1 MQVTYDM
8 VDDVLRVWNG
18 QKAADGSSLLREF
31 GTAVYLGT
39 VDGHDVVGFEVIG
52 ASAYLPFGLGY
63 DAESDTLTVG
73 ETTDDPDLVTEN
85 GDFIGYWEVD
95 VLEPDRFR
103 DPIGVA
109 IRRVSE
115 HLAPVLAA
123 LPQPLEIVKH

>member
-1 MQVTYDM
+1 MQVTYDA

-39 VDGHDVVGFEVIG
+39 VDGHDVVGFEVMG
-52 ASAYLPFGLGY
+52 ATAYLPFERGY
-63 DAESDTLTVG
+63 DAASDTLTIG
-73 ETTDDPDLVTEN
+73 EMTDDPDLVTEN

-95 VLEPDRFR
+95 EQTPDGFR

-109 IRRVSE
+109 IRRASV
-115 HLAPVLAA
+115 HLAPAIGA
-123 LPQPLEIVKH
+123 LPQPAASNLG